1 MDCYCIVYVSEAT
14 VQLGEP
20 ELLRLLHQARAEHQ
34 QASLTGVLLYHE
46 GRFLQVLE
54 GPTEPVREFFAR
66 IAADPRHCKLEVLA
80 DGPRPARDFGHWHM
94 GFTALPSER
103 YDQLPNYRSLPQVLA
118 AAEATHV
125 HPLLHD
131 FLTQR
136 YSPLY

>member
-14 VQLGEP
+14 VQLSEP
-20 ELLRLLHQARAEHQ
+20 ELLRLLQQARAEHE
-34 QASLTGVLLYHE
+34 QAHLTGLLLYNE

-54 GPTEPVREFFAR
+54 GPPEPVREFFAR

-80 DGPRPARDFGHWHM
+80 DGPRPGRDFSHWHM
-94 GFTALPSER
+94 GFAALLPER
-103 YDQLPNYRSLPQVLA
+103 YDQLPNYRPLA
-118 AAEATHV
+118 QLLAGTETTHV
-125 HPLLHD
+125 YSLLHD